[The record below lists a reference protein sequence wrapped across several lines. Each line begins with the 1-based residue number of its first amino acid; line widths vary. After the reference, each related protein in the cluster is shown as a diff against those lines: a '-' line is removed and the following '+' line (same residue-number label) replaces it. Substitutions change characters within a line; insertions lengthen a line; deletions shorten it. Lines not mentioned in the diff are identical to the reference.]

1 MPQTQVSFPLFTLG
15 VVSIAIF
22 DTALYLRTGANL
34 LLAILV
40 HYLANVCGGFAL
52 DAHALNVFLAAEG
65 ISAAL
70 VVAFGGLRSTR
81 PFAPAAA
88 DSGVV

>member
-1 MPQTQVSFPLFTLG
+1 MPQAQTSLPLFTVG

-40 HYLANVCGGFAL
+40 HLMANVCGGMAV
-52 DAHALNVFLAAEG
+52 DAHALNVFFMAEG
-65 ISAAL
+65 VAAVL
-70 VVAFGGLRSTR
+70 VVALGGLRPR
-81 PFAPAAA
+81 PIEP
-88 DSGVV
+88 